1 MAEELAQWVEAFAA
15 QPEFEPQSLHLKKK
29 NRPDVIVAIC
39 NHSIPKA
46 RWKDGM

>member
-29 NRPDVIVAIC
+29 I
-39 NHSIPKA
+39 
-46 RWKDGM
+46 GQM